1 MGYGS
6 KISLKITYI
15 HLKITHIGL
24 KIKHVYRSSKTGLKV
39 TGAIYSSKSKL
50 GGQVY

>member
-6 KISLKITYI
+6 KISLKITHI
-15 HLKITHIGL
+15 GLKITHIGL

-39 TGAIYSSKSKL
+39 TGAL
-50 GGQVY
+50 

>member
-1 MGYGS
+1 MGCGS

-24 KIKHVYRSSKTGLKV
+24 KIKHVLRSSKTGLKV
-39 TGAIYSSKSKL
+39 TGAL
-50 GGQVY
+50 

>member
-6 KISLKITYI
+6 KISLKITYT

-39 TGAIYSSKSKL
+39 TGAL
-50 GGQVY
+50 